1 VIVADD
7 KRDLILEKAVARFAH
22 FGIQKTTMNEIADDL
37 AMSKPS
43 VYYYFPDKIS
53 LIVAVIERIFRQYQE
68 KLAIL
73 LDKATGIQEA
83 IFSMLE
89 LRNEFFRNYFML
101 HLRDN
106 FSDIS
111 MSNNEI
117 KNAIVKI
124 RAQEA
129 EQLKTVFERAI
140 KTESIKVTDTGHTA
154 ELFLDML
161 AGISICIMAKQQ
173 KQLVP
178 DSSGFSEVLSK
189 QKELTQL
196 FLNGLR

>member
-1 VIVADD
+1 MIVADD